1 MSDEGRAPQNP
12 LVDSLLADP
21 VLRRRLVEVIARELP
36 DAATKTRWQRW
47 RPFIAGLSSASVVL
61 LAFLIPSLQD
71 QWDRYRMRAAVDRYV
86 EIGRGLMRSGQ
97 YESAEGAFNRAV
109 ELSGN
114 QRLDLIEDQT
124 RARVMRIYDDPQ
136 WRGEVEEDLREA
148 DFVYLLALES
158 AAADAKHRAAT
169 LTAYGA
175 FLAGQ
180 DRWKE
185 AEEVLTQAITLQP
198 TSPDP
203 HIHLGNLFDDVGK
216 KAEAEREYRR
226 AIVLDAKEPNAHY
239 NLGLLLAES
248 GRHAQAVEEFKA
260 ALALRPE
267 DGDTRVSLLE
277 SLQAAGRLDEAR
289 DVAEAG
295 LRVDPSREEYRKTLD
310 KLALDASHPASASPE
325 AAAGSVTPAGK

>member
-1 MSDEGRAPQNP
+1 MSDESTAGHNQ
-12 LVDSLLADP
+12 LVDTALADP
-21 VLRRRLVEVIARELP
+21 AARRRLIELIARELP
-36 DAATKTRWQRW
+36 DAAPKTNWQRW
-47 RPFIAGLSSASVVL
+47 RPFIAGLSSGSVVL

-71 QWDRYRMRAAVDRYV
+71 QWDRYRMRVAVDRYV
-86 EIGRGLMRSGQ
+86 EIGRNLMRSGQ
-97 YESAEGAFNRAV
+97 YDSAEGAFNRAV

-136 WRGEVEEDLREA
+136 WRGEVEEDIREA

-158 AAADAKHRAAT
+158 SPADAKNRAAT

-185 AEEVLTQAITLQP
+185 AEEVLTEAITLQP
-198 TSPDP
+198 GSADP

-226 AIVLDAKEPNAHY
+226 AIVLDDKEPNAHY

-248 GRHAQAVEEFKA
+248 GRHTQAAEEFKA
-260 ALALRPE
+260 ALTLRPE
-267 DGDTRVSLLE
+267 DGDTRVSLIE
-277 SLQAAGRLDEAR
+277 ALQAAGRLDEAR

-295 LRVDPSREEYRKTLD
+295 LHIDPSREEYRKALD
-310 KLALDASHPASASPE
+310 KLNAEPATESSSAHPGTDRSPH
-325 AAAGSVTPAGK
+325 P

>member
-1 MSDEGRAPQNP
+1 MSEDSAGEQKR

-21 VLRRRLVEVIARELP
+21 EARRRLIEVVARELP
-36 DAATKTRWQRW
+36 DAAPKSNWQRW
-47 RPFIAGLSSASVVL
+47 RPFVAGLSSGSVVL

-71 QWDRYRMRAAVDRYV
+71 QWDRYRMRVAVDRYV
-86 EIGRGLMRSGQ
+86 EIGRNLMRSGQ
-97 YESAEGAFNRAV
+97 YDSAEGAFNRAV

-136 WRGEVEEDLREA
+136 WRGEVEEDIREA

-158 AAADAKHRAAT
+158 APADARHRAAT

-185 AEEVLTQAITLQP
+185 AEEVLTEAIALQP
-198 TSPDP
+198 ASADP

-226 AIVLDAKEPNAHY
+226 AIVLDDKEPNAHY

-248 GRHAQAVEEFKA
+248 GRQPQAAEEFKT

-267 DGDTRVSLLE
+267 DGDTRVSLIE
-277 SLQAAGRLDEAR
+277 ALQAAGRPEEAR

-295 LRVDPSREEYRKTLD
+295 LHIDPSREEYRKALD
-310 KLALDASHPASASPE
+310 KLSSDTTTEAPTAHPGTGHSP
-325 AAAGSVTPAGK
+325 AP